1 MILKNQSIAI
11 KNWDVSDRPREKMK
25 LQGASVLSNAELIA
39 ILIGSGNKN
48 ESALELSKK
57 ILSHCQNR
65 LYELSQLTIE
75 QLQQFEGIGA
85 AKASSIVTALE
96 LGKRFI
102 SEERTKRQKITCS
115 RDVFD
120 LMHSQLGMLEHEEFW
135 VLYLNNS
142 NKILNKHQLSKGG
155 LVGTL
160 VDVRVVFKKA
170 LEHAATGIVLC
181 HNHPSGSVDPSVQDK
196 QITRKLQRASE
207 TMDIKILD
215 HVIVTEKAYFSFADS
230 QIL

>member
-1 MILKNQSIAI
+1 M
-11 KNWDVSDRPREKMK
+11 
-25 LQGASVLSNAELIA
+25 
-39 ILIGSGNKN
+39 
-48 ESALELSKK
+48 
-57 ILSHCQNR
+57 
-65 LYELSQLTIE
+65 LT
-75 QLQQFEGIGA
+75 
-85 AKASSIVTALE
+85 
-96 LGKRFI
+96 
-102 SEERTKRQKITCS
+102 
-115 RDVFD
+115 
-120 LMHSQLGMLEHEEFW
+120 HEEFW

-181 HNHPSGSVDPSVQDK
+181 HNHPSGSVDPSIQDK